1 MRSCR
6 LSTNLP
12 RTNLK
17 LIFDYGRQA
26 LGNRRKDLFLI
37 ALTFLVLPQ
46 IALLLVWG
54 QASTDAVAIM
64 DSWREKSS
72 LQIIEDVFSSVSTQ
86 VFGWTA
92 LATILGLVGV
102 LTLARTCVD
111 YFESRPATIGNTSA
125 RAVRVLL
132 TKGFGSAF
140 LLALMMPILAVL
152 PLLRAVAI
160 SLLVMLPITLVTSPN
175 GGFKTTWDSIFLKY
189 ATKTLYGRWPT
200 FINVLTVTGLFLT
213 ALFGV
218 GLLLDMA
225 SVVDTIMEIDDQI
238 LGREIKFSGVKI
250 GFGNLISE
258 SLYIIWE
265 STWIALLCPF
275 TAATYHLVTLPQDHV
290 GF

>member
-1 MRSCR
+1 

-17 LIFDYGRQA
+17 LIFDYGREA

-37 ALTFLVLPQ
+37 ALTFLALPQ
-46 IALLLVWG
+46 IALLVVWG

-64 DSWREKSS
+64 DSLREKSS
-72 LQIIEDVFSSVSTQ
+72 LQIIEDVFSSVSAQ
-86 VFGWTA
+86 VFAWTA

-102 LTLARTCVD
+102 LALARTCVD
-111 YFESRPATIGNTSA
+111 YFESRPATIGNVSA
-125 RAVRVLL
+125 RAARVLL

-140 LLALMMPILAVL
+140 LLALMMPILTVL

-189 ATKTLYGRWPT
+189 ATKTPYGRWPT

-213 ALFGV
+213 ALFGI

-225 SVVDTIMEIDDQI
+225 SVLDTITELNDQI

-250 GFGNLISE
+250 GLGNLISE

-290 GF
+290 HFETKA